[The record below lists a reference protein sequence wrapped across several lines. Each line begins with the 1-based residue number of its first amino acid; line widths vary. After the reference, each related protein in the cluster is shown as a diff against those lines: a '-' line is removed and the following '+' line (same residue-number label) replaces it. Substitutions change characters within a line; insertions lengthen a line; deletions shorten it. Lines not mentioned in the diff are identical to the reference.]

1 MGVGYAPAAPV
12 AKLDKAPVYETG
24 DCWFESSRVRQPD
37 LTVGF
42 AVSLTRNSGHQD
54 GMRNKGKWR
63 RELQGDLLAEGVA
76 LMLVG
81 MGSVFAFLLILV
93 FATKTL
99 SAVAQRFAMQWQ
111 AVADGGEGPSLEEAA
126 AIAAALHRHRR

>member
-1 MGVGYAPAAPV
+1 M
-12 AKLDKAPVYETG
+12 
-24 DCWFESSRVRQPD
+24 
-37 LTVGF
+37 
-42 AVSLTRNSGHQD
+42 
-54 GMRNKGKWR
+54 
-63 RELQGDLLAEGVA
+63 QGDLLVEGVA